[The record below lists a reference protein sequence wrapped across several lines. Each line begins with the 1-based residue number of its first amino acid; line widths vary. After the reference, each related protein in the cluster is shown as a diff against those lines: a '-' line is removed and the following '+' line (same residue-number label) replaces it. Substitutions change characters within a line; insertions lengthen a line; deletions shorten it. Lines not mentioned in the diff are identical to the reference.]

1 MNLKQSDVL
10 NEAYKL
16 MKDIEDNKAL
26 KGHSL
31 DTKVACVIVFASRQC
46 NKEKKIED
54 ILNYVRS
61 DKRDISHCYKKLKN
75 TFPALNP
82 IRVLPSNIVSTACNK
97 LKYPI
102 GITNAAKLTA
112 ENFGRLA
119 ICEGKKPQTI
129 AGTAMF
135 MVMLLQKGRELSE
148 NDLLDEIS
156 EVVEIGKP
164 TIRDCYNQAYQFRD
178 QLLPE
183 YMREKRPHHARSMQ

>member
-1 MNLKQSDVL
+1 ML

-16 MKDIEDNKAL
+16 LKDIEDNKAL

-31 DTKVACVIVFASRQC
+31 ETKVACVIVFASRQC

-54 ILNYVRS
+54 ILKYVRTK
-61 DKRDISHCYKKLKN
+61 KRDISHCYKKLKK

-82 IRVLPSNIVSTACNK
+82 IRVLPSNEVVRACNK
-97 LKYPI
+97 LKWPLSV
-102 GITNAAKLTA
+102 TNAAKLTA
-112 ENFGRLA
+112 ENFGRLS

-129 AGTAMF
+129 AGTALF
-135 MVMLLQKGRELSE
+135 MVMMLQRGRELNE

-164 TIRDCYNQAYQFRD
+164 TIRECYNQAY
-178 QLLPE
+178 
-183 YMREKRPHHARSMQ
+183 